1 MGIRYTYAESESF
14 RTEPVLV
21 EKTITT
27 NGSYDAASDNADGYS
42 VVNVNVEG
50 GGGSSDFSTAE
61 VTVINNTG
69 ELIDGRYVSVVDTPI
84 STVRPMN
91 TLSFNSSRTYIVPL
105 YKGSCNWAF
114 DGTANV
120 SVSGDIEWN
129 SENRTALITGDCTI
143 TIS

>member
-1 MGIRYTYAESESF
+1 MANTL
-14 RTEPVLV
+14 P
-21 EKTITT
+21 TT
-27 NGSYDAASDNADGYS
+27 MEYFDNLLGEQLTDGGGS
-42 VVNVNVEG
+42 

-61 VTVINNTG
+61 VSVENNTG

-91 TLSFNSSRTYIVPL
+91 ALSFNSSRTYIVPL
-105 YKGSCNWAF
+105 YKGSCNWVF

-129 SENRTALITGDCTI
+129 SENRTAFITGDCTI

>member
-1 MGIRYTYAESESF
+1 MAVKNYGIRDQWTNLDKLNNVDIKSVDGVIES
-14 RTEPVLV
+14 V
-21 EKTITT
+21 KI
-27 NGSYDAASDNADGYS
+27 NGEEAG
-42 VVNVNVEG
+42 G

-61 VTVINNTG
+61 VSVENNTG
-69 ELIDGRYVSVVDTPI
+69 ELINGIYVSVVDTPI

-105 YKGSCNWAF
+105 YKGSCNWVF
-114 DGTANV
+114 NGTANV

-129 SENRTALITGDCTI
+129 SENRTAFITGDCTI